1 MLKALAIFAAGLW
14 VGNRLTSTAASGEP
28 EWWHPAMIRL
38 FAADQVPQGV
48 PADLLTKA
56 EAAARAAGIP
66 IGWVIEASKQGA
78 SDLVAAA
85 LDMREA
91 ALQAGAPQEQSAAL
105 WRSQVIS
112 AWR

>member
-1 MLKALAIFAAGLW
+1 MIGKLAIFAAGLW
-14 VGNRLTSTAASGEP
+14 VGNRLASTNAADVP
-28 EWWHPAMIRL
+28 QWWHPAMIRL

-48 PADLLTKA
+48 SADLLTKA

-66 IGWVIEASKQGA
+66 IGWVLEASKQGA
-78 SDLVAAA
+78 ADLVAAA

-91 ALQAGAPQEQSAAL
+91 ALQSGAPQEATAAQ
-105 WRSQVIS
+105 WRARVIS

>member
-1 MLKALAIFAAGLW
+1 VIGKLATLALGIWIGS
-14 VGNRLTSTAASGEP
+14 RLSSAPASGVP
-28 EWWHPAMIRL
+28 DWWHPAMIRL
-38 FAADQVPQGV
+38 FAADQVPQGI